1 MQAASA
7 RMDAEGGHV
16 AAGAEGGMPVDFAS
30 DNPMHNLSLAEFTR
44 EMKLDADRQ
53 QCLVPIVARLLMQL
67 VDANDKAPADT
78 DYITVFHAQRAPAV
92 SVIDYSERIA
102 KYSSCSYCCFV
113 VGVIYMDRFI
123 QQQRAMQRDFHIHSL
138 NVHRILLASVMVAAK
153 FLDDFYYSNEFWA
166 KIGGVPNAE
175 LNTLEL
181 EFLFMTNFDLH
192 VSRAVYDSYREELQA
207 WDQGHPMTQDYE
219 RIMPRGLLF
228 EVRRIGQ
235 RDDDELQT
243 PPEEGGGM
251 DVDGDDGGGLNSPPP
266 GEDDASMDYE

>member
-1 MQAASA
+1 MQAAGSEMA
-7 RMDAEGGHV
+7 AEGGHPT
-16 AAGAEGGMPVDFAS
+16 AGDVDFAS

-44 EMKLDADRQ
+44 EMKVDADRQ
-53 QCLVPIVARLLMQL
+53 QCLVPIVAKLLMQL
-67 VDANDKAPADT
+67 VDANDKAPAET
-78 DYITVFHAQRAPAV
+78 DHITVFHAQKAPAV

-123 QQQRAMQRDFHIHSL
+123 QQQRAMQKDFHIHSL

-166 KIGGVPNAE
+166 KIGGVPNGE

-192 VSRAVYDSYREELQA
+192 VSRAVYDSYREELLA
-207 WDQGHPMTQDYE
+207 WDQGQPMTQSHE

-228 EVRRIGQ
+228 EARRIGQ
-235 RDDDELQT
+235 SDDELQT

-251 DVDGDDGGGLNSPPP
+251 DVEGDEGGGMDSPPP
-266 GEDDASMDYE
+266 GVEDSGMDFD

>member
-1 MQAASA
+1 
-7 RMDAEGGHV
+7 MDAEDGHIAMA
-16 AAGAEGGMPVDFAS
+16 AAGGVAVDFAS
-30 DNPMHNLSLAEFTR
+30 DNPMHDLSLAEFTR

-53 QCLVPIVARLLMQL
+53 QCLVPIVAKLLMQL
-67 VDANDKAPADT
+67 VEANDSAPAHT
-78 DYITVFHAQRAPAV
+78 DHITVFHAQRAPAV

-113 VGVIYMDRFI
+113 VGVIFMDRFI
-123 QQQRAMQRDFHIHSL
+123 QQQRALQKDFHVHSL

-192 VSRAVYDSYREELQA
+192 VSRAVYDSYREELLA
-207 WDQGHPMTQDYE
+207 WDQGQPMTHNYE

-228 EVRRIGQ
+228 EVRRIGH

-243 PPEEGGGM
+243 PPEEGGMGM
-251 DVDGDDGGGLNSPPP
+251 DVDIDDGGGLSSPPP
-266 GEDDASMDYE
+266 GEDDSSMDYN